1 MGTFIE
7 TATWVTSLAALALSA
22 FSFFHHER
30 KIGKLKRE
38 SLERNAQAL
47 RKAEL
52 MLNIERSTDGGWR
65 LFVTNRGAATA
76 RDITIQ
82 HPDNDGVLLMMG
94 EHDRPFPRLLC
105 NQTVSFPVALAEGRS
120 LTPEFKV
127 RYSDDEKDGK
137 EIIIN
142 LTTV

>member
-105 NQTVSFPVALAEGRS
+105 NQTVSFPVALAEGCS